1 MEPLQKNFSDMT
13 ISGGV
18 TGSTSTLH
26 RNSLPILDEVIAEI
40 FSRLSSESIARCR
53 CVCKLWS
60 SILAHQDFTESFLTK
75 SRARPQ
81 LLFACDACTGV
92 FFFSSAQPENPKEN
106 SFVVASNHLA
116 RFSISDELCGCTNG
130 FFLYVS
136 KMIWIENELQLY
148 VPLMCNPSTGQFLT
162 LPKLKS
168 GKSCGVQS
176 YLGYEPFAN
185 ELKVFSME
193 VSRVNGVLISV
204 EHQVLTTEA
213 KILSWSYSLIS
224 MVACFDLRSEK
235 LSFIKFM
242 ETFSKE
248 MHHSAT
254 IVNYNGKLGLLMS
267 RDYGLVHRANASFEL
282 WVLQDAAKHEWSKL
296 VFVLPPLWKDVVV
309 DTMCISGMVGTNEI
323 VFSPIYQRDPFHVIY
338 YNVESKTITKIGIQ
352 GLEAFQ
358 ETWTPLSL
366 LLKPHHNR
374 LTGNYDVSVMV
385 AALEGKGKSVEWHDK
400 RYGAYSI
407 NLGADTLM
415 GIVLN
420 VPVTRYVGL
429 WRSRR
434 WVVMRKINGIWYNLD
449 CDLTVPQPFT
459 SEDEVKGFLDQNLS
473 LGGEILVIKNLSFIF
488 HHRSLFWSQCNVLT
502 CKRQNNRFK
511 PRPQLDNY
519 SEYDVYYMS
528 ATETKRCNANTRPV
542 TCGKQSSVK
551 GSYGKNPG
559 CTTSCGLRLP
569 KKTEATAAR
578 LVKVLS
584 CKLVKGLRLV
594 VMRRKK
600 KRSPPL
606 KASSTGRSQPS
617 VISVPND
624 TCRSEA
630 IEDCIQFIN
639 SSTSFIRSS
648 SVSGRKS

>member
-1 MEPLQKNFSDMT
+1 MKPLQKNFSDMT

-18 TGSTSTLH
+18 TESTSTLH
-26 RNSLPILDEVIAEI
+26 RNSLPIPDEVIADI

-75 SRARPQ
+75 SRVRPQ
-81 LLFACDACTGV
+81 LLFACDAGMEV

-136 KMIWIENELQLY
+136 KMIWMENELHVY

-176 YLGYEPFAN
+176 YLGYEPVAN

-213 KILSWSYSLIS
+213 KILSWRCVQCCIPHYPSRKWICISGVIYYAASSHSYSLIS

-235 LSFIKFM
+235 LSFINFM

-267 RDYGLVHRANASFEL
+267 RDFGLVHRANASFEM

-323 VFSPIYQRDPFHVIY
+323 VFSPIYQRDPFYVIY
-338 YNVESKTITKIGIQ
+338 YNVESKKITKVGIQ

-358 ETWTPLSL
+358 
-366 LLKPHHNR
+366 
-374 LTGNYDVSVMV
+374 
-385 AALEGKGKSVEWHDK
+385 GKSLNIYLNYVE
-400 RYGAYSI
+400 
-407 NLGADTLM
+407 NVTL
-415 GIVLN
+415 L
-420 VPVTRYVGL
+420 
-429 WRSRR
+429 
-434 WVVMRKINGIWYNLD
+434 
-449 CDLTVPQPFT
+449 
-459 SEDEVKGFLDQNLS
+459 
-473 LGGEILVIKNLSFIF
+473 
-488 HHRSLFWSQCNVLT
+488 
-502 CKRQNNRFK
+502 
-511 PRPQLDNY
+511 
-519 SEYDVYYMS
+519 
-528 ATETKRCNANTRPV
+528 
-542 TCGKQSSVK
+542 
-551 GSYGKNPG
+551 
-559 CTTSCGLRLP
+559 
-569 KKTEATAAR
+569 
-578 LVKVLS
+578 
-584 CKLVKGLRLV
+584 
-594 VMRRKK
+594 
-600 KRSPPL
+600 
-606 KASSTGRSQPS
+606 
-617 VISVPND
+617 
-624 TCRSEA
+624 
-630 IEDCIQFIN
+630 
-639 SSTSFIRSS
+639 
-648 SVSGRKS
+648 

>member
-1 MEPLQKNFSDMT
+1 M
-13 ISGGV
+13 
-18 TGSTSTLH
+18 
-26 RNSLPILDEVIAEI
+26 SLRVKALVVHTCP
-40 FSRLSSESIARCR
+40 SR
-53 CVCKLWS
+53 
-60 SILAHQDFTESFLTK
+60 FLRVVTK

-106 SFVVASNHLA
+106 SYVVASNHLT
-116 RFSISDELCGCTNG
+116 RFSSSYELCGCTNG

-136 KMIWIENELQLY
+136 KMILIGNELQLY
-148 VPLMCNPSTGQFLT
+148 VPLMCNPSTGQFIT

-168 GKSCGVQS
+168 GKSCGVES
-176 YLGYEPFAN
+176 YLGYEPVAN

-193 VSRVNGVLISV
+193 WSRVSGVSNVARKWICISGV
-204 EHQVLTTEA
+204 IYYAASSH
-213 KILSWSYSLIS
+213 SYSLIS

-267 RDYGLVHRANASFEL
+267 RDFGLVHRANASFEL

-309 DTMCISGMVGTNEI
+309 DTMCISGMVGKNEI
-323 VFSPIYQRDPFHVIY
+323 VFSPIYQRDPFYVIY
-338 YNVESKTITKIGIQ
+338 YNVESKTITKVGIQ

-358 ETWTPLSL
+358 GKSL
-366 LLKPHHNR
+366 NIYLNYDKDAFTREGLDSISEPHHNT
-374 LTGNYDVSVMV
+374 LTGNYDVNVMI

-434 WVVMRKINGIWYNLD
+434 WVVMRKINGVWYNLD

-473 LGGEILVIKNLSFIF
+473 LGGEILLV
-488 HHRSLFWSQCNVLT
+488 
-502 CKRQNNRFK
+502 NN
-511 PRPQLDNY
+511 
-519 SEYDVYYMS
+519 
-528 ATETKRCNANTRPV
+528 A
-542 TCGKQSSVK
+542 
-551 GSYGKNPG
+551 
-559 CTTSCGLRLP
+559 
-569 KKTEATAAR
+569 
-578 LVKVLS
+578 
-584 CKLVKGLRLV
+584 
-594 VMRRKK
+594 
-600 KRSPPL
+600 
-606 KASSTGRSQPS
+606 
-617 VISVPND
+617 
-624 TCRSEA
+624 
-630 IEDCIQFIN
+630 
-639 SSTSFIRSS
+639 
-648 SVSGRKS
+648 